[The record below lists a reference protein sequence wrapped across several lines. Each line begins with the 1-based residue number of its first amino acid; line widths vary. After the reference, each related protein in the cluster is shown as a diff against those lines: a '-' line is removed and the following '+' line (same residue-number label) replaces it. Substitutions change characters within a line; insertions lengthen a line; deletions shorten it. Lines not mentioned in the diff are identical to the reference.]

1 MEENKRPQD
10 DVQLQT
16 ALEQGDVATAIRQIA
31 WWLWEA
37 KARFEQGELLI
48 SQGYDMM
55 LAGMHVITEIEE
67 VIERLEEACK

>member
-1 MEENKRPQD
+1 MTPRLAAVLGIAD
-10 DVQLQT
+10 DE
-16 ALEQGDVATAIRQIA
+16 AE
-31 WWLWEA
+31 EA